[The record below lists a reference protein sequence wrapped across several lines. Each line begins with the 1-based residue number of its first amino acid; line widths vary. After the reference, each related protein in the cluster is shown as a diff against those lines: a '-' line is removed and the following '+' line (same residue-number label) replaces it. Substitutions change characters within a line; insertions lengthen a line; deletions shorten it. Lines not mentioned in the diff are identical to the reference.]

1 MFNCV
6 NLRFLVMRTKEAIVM
21 LKLIPVAIFL
31 LLAVPAVADE
41 NSPEYQR
48 ALELLAETP
57 LIDGHNDV
65 PWQYRARVDNRI
77 DEIDLAGDTT
87 ELDPPMHTDIARL
100 QAGRVGGQFWSIFVP
115 PRYSGDEAVRV
126 QLEQFDIARRLI
138 EAHDELK
145 FVTTADELEAAFSDG
160 YIASLLG
167 MEGGHVLNNSLAVLR
182 MFHELGARY
191 LTLTHWQGHDWADAA
206 TDAPRHDGLNEF
218 GKEVVR
224 EMNRLG
230 MLVDLSHVSPGVMR
244 DALDV
249 TEAPI
254 IFSHSSA
261 MGVTPHARN
270 VPDDVLDRLP
280 DNGGI
285 VMVTFVPSFVNETL
299 RQWGANRAAE
309 RGRLESLHPGE
320 PDKVEAGMDQWLQ
333 ANPEPVATLSDV
345 ADHVDYIRDRIGS
358 DYIGIGGDYDGIST
372 LPKGLEDVSTYPALI
387 AELVRRGYS
396 DEELAG
402 IIGNNALRV
411 MRQAEATA
419 ERLQAERPPSD
430 VRITDPE

>member
-1 MFNCV
+1 M
-6 NLRFLVMRTKEAIVM
+6 NLKYFIPAI
-21 LKLIPVAIFL
+21 LL
-31 LLAVPAVADE
+31 LLASPVAADDH
-41 NSPEYQR
+41 SPEYQR

-65 PWQYRARVDNRI
+65 PWQYRARVDNRLA
-77 DEIDLAGDTT
+77 EIDFAGDTRQ
-87 ELDPPMHTDIARL
+87 LDPPMHTDLDRL
-100 QAGRVGGQFWSIFVP
+100 RSGRVGGQFWSIYVP

-126 QLEQFDIARRLI
+126 QLEQFDIAHRLI
-138 EAHDELK
+138 DAHDELK
-145 FVTTADELEAAFSDG
+145 FVTTADELEAAFSEG
-160 YIASLLG
+160 HVASLLG
-167 MEGGHVLNNSLAVLR
+167 MEGGHVINNSLAVLR

-191 LTLTHWQGHDWADAA
+191 LTLTHWQAHDWADAA
-206 TDAPRHDGLNEF
+206 TDDPRHDGLNAF

-230 MLVDLSHVSPGVMR
+230 MLVDLSHVSPAVMH

-249 TEAPI
+249 SEAPV

-285 VMVTFVPSFVNETL
+285 VMVTFVPSFVNEPL
-299 RQWGANRAAE
+299 RQWGARRAAE
-309 RGRLESLHPGE
+309 RSRLQSLPPGN
-320 PDKVEAGMDQWLQ
+320 PDAVEAGMDAWLKD
-333 ANPEPVATLSDV
+333 NPQRIATLSDV
-345 ADHVDYIRDRIGS
+345 ADHIDYIRDRIGS
-358 DYIGIGGDYDGIST
+358 EYIGIGGDYDGIT
-372 LPKGLEDVSTYPALI
+372 TVPEGLEDASTYPALI
-387 AELVRRGYS
+387 AELIRRDYS
-396 DEELAG
+396 DAELAG

-430 VRITDPE
+430 VRITDLE